1 MRHRVGGHDRMRPR
15 WTCTLITI
23 AAERPRLQR
32 SRNAAVYRSG
42 LRLDDGIAEIRSV
55 PRESTWINSLPDAGQ
70 SKDARRKC
78 HPLTSHYFWHELD
91 HSAIQFPRPS
101 TLCWSSSNN
110 GRGRRKHGNQ
120 NPGQAPVLR
129 PTWTGAIPCRPVKWL
144 PECIPP
150 SSPLM

>member
-32 SRNAAVYRSG
+32 SGNAAVYRSG

-55 PRESTWINSLPDAGQ
+55 PRESTWINSLPDAGH

-78 HPLTSHYFWHELD
+78 HPLRSPYCWHEPD
-91 HSAIQFPRPS
+91 HSATHFPRPS
-101 TLCWSSSNN
+101 TLCWGGISRKREPRPM
-110 GRGRRKHGNQ
+110 GRSVYVIFWRQLAVKQAGGRMMRKALLNWLHG
-120 NPGQAPVLR
+120 L
-129 PTWTGAIPCRPVKWL
+129 
-144 PECIPP
+144 
-150 SSPLM
+150 